1 MILLDRI
8 AKIEEIG
15 GKAYHLF
22 AMQMKNKPKL
32 YVVPSSFLT
41 RLNGCE
47 NLRNE
52 LQEELQKTL
61 KDGGMYA
68 VRSSAIDED
77 SENASFAGVH
87 ESYLNIPKNAVLEHI
102 LKVQESAYSPRA
114 VEYRKMKGLS
124 AEKEDIKIAVIVQEM
139 VSADF
144 AGVAFTIN
152 PVTDNPDET
161 VISVTKGLGDK
172 LVDGS
177 VAGTTYT
184 LTGGAVKVSGEDILN
199 KKQLENVVK
208 LTQEIAKKTQSFQD
222 IEFAIKGNK
231 VYFLQA
237 RAVASYAGINP
248 HERSMFIDNANIIE
262 SYFGVTSPLT
272 YTFAKDVY
280 RDVYTASLRLGK
292 VREKILNA
300 LAPSLSE
307 MLYYHE
313 GKIYYN
319 MRSWYHVNSVF
330 PFKKSSSY
338 MEGMMGVKS
347 SASQIKRVK
356 MNAWDMLKLGVLFLQ
371 KLFNI
376 DKLSDDFE
384 RNFERIVRPYYGRE
398 IHGTNE
404 ELYALFKSIEKD
416 IVKEFAIPVIN
427 DCAVMIY
434 FGMLKERAKKLGIT
448 QEELNAYISNQ
459 GDVKSAGSAKDLV
472 EIIKI
477 IQADEEMR
485 KDFISMP
492 ETALAEKY
500 EKHDAIAPI
509 LEKYRLAYG
518 ARVRDELKLETT
530 TMIEDKAML
539 YALIKENLS
548 VEISQPAYAEIIV
561 PKRIR
566 KLTEKTK
573 KYIKN
578 RECLRLYRTYVYS
591 VVRNIFLGYGRNY
604 VRAGRLDKADDIF
617 YLTKKE
623 VFTGESENG
632 EDFKTLVAQR
642 KAEAKSNAQKPIYN
656 RVVFFGDKAMLVKS
670 GNAGNGLKGI
680 PSGNGVVTAH
690 VSLMDTPS
698 DVLKQGN
705 IILTKR
711 TDPGWIGLFPK
722 ASGLIVEHGSMLSHS
737 FVVARELNLPA
748 VVGVEQATS
757 LIPNG
762 ALVTLDGLKGEI
774 IIENETAKD

>member
-8 AKIEEIG
+8 ADIEEIG

-22 AMQMKNKPKL
+22 NMQMKNTPQL
-32 YVVPSSFLT
+32 CVVPSSFFV
-41 RLNGCE
+41 RLQSDE
-47 NLRNE
+47 NAFNK

-61 KDGGMYA
+61 KEGGMYA
-68 VRSSAIDED
+68 VRSSAVDED

-87 ESYLNIPKNAVLEHI
+87 ESYLNIPKNAVLEHV
-102 LKVQESAYSPRA
+102 LKVRDSAYSPRA
-114 VEYRKMKGLS
+114 MEYRRMKGLS
-124 AEKEDIKIAVIVQEM
+124 TKEEDVKIAVIVQEM
-139 VSADF
+139 VAADF

-152 PVTDNPDET
+152 PVTDNPDEI
-161 VISVTKGLGDK
+161 VVSVTKGLGDK

-177 VAGTTYT
+177 VNGTTYT
-184 LTGGAVKVSGEDILN
+184 LSGGVMKVSGEDILS
-199 KKQLENVVK
+199 KKQLKNVKK
-208 LTQEIAKKTQSFQD
+208 LIQEIAKKTQNFQD
-222 IEFAIKGNK
+222 IEFAIKGK
-231 VYFLQA
+231 TVYFLQA
-237 RAVASYAGINP
+237 RAIAAYAKINP
-248 HERSMFIDNANIIE
+248 HERTLFIDNANIIE

-292 VREKILNA
+292 VREKILYA
-300 LAPSLSE
+300 LSPSLSE

-356 MNAWDMLKLGVLFLQ
+356 MNAWDMLKLGGLFVQ
-371 KLFNI
+371 KLLKI
-376 DKLSDDFE
+376 DELSNKFE
-384 RNFERIVRPYYGRE
+384 HNFERIVAPYYGKE
-398 IHGTNE
+398 IHGTNK

-434 FGMLKERAKKLGIT
+434 FGMLKERAKKMGIAE
-448 QEELNAYISNQ
+448 EELNVYISNQ

-477 IQADEEMR
+477 IQADEEM
-485 KDFISMP
+485 KSDFLDMDAKALVNKYKNGQKIS
-492 ETALAEKY
+492 
-500 EKHDAIAPI
+500 PI
-509 LEKYRLAYG
+509 LENYRLTYG
-518 ARVRDELKLETT
+518 ARVRDELKLETV
-530 TMIEDKAML
+530 TMIEDESML
-539 YALIKENLS
+539 YALIKENLG
-548 VEISQPAYAEIIV
+548 VKISQPSYEEIIV
-561 PKRIR
+561 PKRIK
-566 KLTEKTK
+566 KLTDKTK
-573 KYIKN
+573 KYIQN
-578 RECLRLYRTYVYS
+578 RERLRLYRTYVYS

-604 VRAGRLDKADDIF
+604 VYAGRLDKAEDIF
-617 YLTKKE
+617 YLTKNE
-623 VFTGESENG
+623 VFTGVG
-632 EDFKTLVAQR
+632 EDGKDFKTLVETR
-642 KAEAKSNAQKPIYN
+642 KKEEKENAKKPTYN
-656 RVVFFGDKAMLVKS
+656 RVVFFGDKALPVKS
-670 GNAGNGLKGI
+670 CEAGKGLKGI
-680 PSGNGVVTAH
+680 PSGNGIVTAH
-690 VSLMDTPS
+690 VSLMDTPD

-748 VVGVEQATS
+748 VVGVEMATA
-757 LIPNG
+757 LIEDN
-762 ALVTLDGLKGEI
+762 ALVTLDGLKGEVI
-774 IIENETAKD
+774 LENETAEN